1 MGDTG
6 PSYKLQKTR
15 FSFKSHCLLK
25 QLEVQWVIREKI
37 IVVHRVGDI

>member
-1 MGDTG
+1 VTLVH
-6 PSYKLQKTR
+6 PTNLKKLGYSSKVLG
-15 FSFKSHCLLK
+15 LLK